1 MNQAKYLE
9 QGRIDLAHAWSL
21 VRLSL
26 EGIESNHVKQ
36 KAWRTNPMGRGII
49 TKLLRGFEQQ
59 RDLHSIAEL
68 SAVVFA
74 IETRMNEAV
83 SSLEVLITIFHL
95 YRIL

>member
-1 MNQAKYLE
+1 
-9 QGRIDLAHAWSL
+9 
-21 VRLSL
+21 
-26 EGIESNHVKQ
+26 
-36 KAWRTNPMGRGII
+36 MGRGII

-68 SAVVFA
+68 SALVFA